1 MYVVLIINDYTKK
14 IISNRYYNTL
24 SATLDAF
31 REKTKSIH
39 LSTADQLIERLYVY
53 DTFGNN
59 KYAIFFELENLNKL
73 IIQHRKLYFYIN
85 MFKRSY
91 NIKQILL

>member
-1 MYVVLIINDYTKK
+1 MYVVLIIDDYTKK

-24 SATLDAF
+24 SETLDVF
-31 REKTKSIH
+31 REKTKFIH

-73 IIQHRKLYFYIN
+73 IIQHRKLYFYVN